1 MFRSK
6 KNATMFRENSSTPS
20 RALRN
25 STGKKLSG
33 KLGASGKL
41 AAGFPLPRLH
51 PHDTYESAGRQA
63 DMQMRVCLLLA
74 MSFAPGALSFLFGA
88 AGPAPGNLPTLKLLC
103 SGITAVAP
111 VSSASPA
118 TSSQPPRKKRR
129 HATPAELESVLT
141 MTCCQGGCASK
152 FADPKDRGHR
162 LDVLAAERKRF
173 VALGTDEPARKNFI
187 IGRTPI
193 EHNNKHKLY
202 AGNQLVCGKFFKA
215 VFPVSNNVIYA
226 AKGTRGARA
235 SSNTRWAF
243 CIPYAGNIVER
254 CVQWQKQEYRT

>member
-88 AGPAPGNLPTLKLLC
+88 RLAPRTLPTVKLLC
-103 SGITAVAP
+103 CGITAVAP

-118 TSSQPPRKKRR
+118 TTRRSHPGKKRR
-129 HATPAELESVLT
+129 HATPVELESVLT
-141 MTCCQGGCASK
+141 LACCRGGCASK
-152 FADPKDRGHR
+152 FADPKNRGHR
-162 LDVLAAERKRF
+162 LHVLAAESES
-173 VALGTDEPARKNFI
+173 AL
-187 IGRTPI
+187 
-193 EHNNKHKLY
+193 
-202 AGNQLVCGKFFKA
+202 
-215 VFPVSNNVIYA
+215 
-226 AKGTRGARA
+226 
-235 SSNTRWAF
+235 
-243 CIPYAGNIVER
+243 
-254 CVQWQKQEYRT
+254 